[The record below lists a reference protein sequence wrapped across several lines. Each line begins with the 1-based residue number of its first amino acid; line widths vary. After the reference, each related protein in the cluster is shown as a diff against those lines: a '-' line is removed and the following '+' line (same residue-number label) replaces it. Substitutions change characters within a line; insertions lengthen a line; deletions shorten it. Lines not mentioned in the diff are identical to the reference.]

1 MEDAQEAMGQFH
13 GSIPCLQIDIHIEAT
28 RERRMKKQSESTCW
42 SNMFLSPG
50 KGCLNHKSEK
60 KLWKR
65 ECKRKSKSKCK

>member
-1 MEDAQEAMGQFH
+1 
-13 GSIPCLQIDIHIEAT
+13 
-28 RERRMKKQSESTCW
+28 
-42 SNMFLSPG
+42 MFLSPG